1 MIRLLSRF
9 FIGNRDGKDLREAYG
24 MLCSGV
30 GIGLNILLF
39 AIKFIA
45 GTLSGAI
52 SVTADAFNNL
62 SDSGSSVI
70 TLLGFRLAGKKPDPS
85 HPFGHGRMEY
95 LSGLAVSV
103 LIVVMGIELLK
114 SSVDKIFHPEAP
126 EISAL
131 VFAILAVSIAV
142 KLYMWSYNRKYGKK
156 YSSSAMCA
164 TASDCISDVA
174 STSVVLASMLITY
187 FTNVNI
193 DAYCGTAVALFI
205 LYAGIKS
212 AYETVQPLLGMPP
225 EKEFV
230 DGIEKC
236 VLESGVVLGIHDM
249 VVHDYGPGRCMV
261 SLHAEVPA
269 EGDILDLHDEI
280 DNIERKICESFGCS
294 ATIHMD
300 PIQTDN
306 EVVNKLKALV
316 LETIRAIDPDIRMH
330 DFRVVTGDTHTNLI
344 FDVLVSYSF
353 RLKDDELKAEISKK
367 IKEKDAKLFC
377 VITVDKDYVESRSE

>member
-1 MIRLLSRF
+1 MIELLSKI
-9 FIGNRDGKDLREAYG
+9 FIKNKDGKDLREAYG
-24 MLCSGV
+24 TLCSGA
-30 GIGLNILLF
+30 GIGFNILLF

-45 GTLSGAI
+45 GTISGAI

-103 LIVVMGIELLK
+103 LILVMGVELLK
-114 SSVDKIFHPEAP
+114 SSVSKILHPETP

-156 YSSSAMCA
+156 YSSSAMLA

-174 STSVVLASMLITY
+174 STSVVLLSMLVTY
-187 FTNVNI
+187 FANVNV

-205 LYAGIKS
+205 LYAGGKS

-225 EKEFV
+225 EKDFV
-230 DGIEKC
+230 DGIEAL
-236 VLESGVVLGIHDM
+236 VLENGVVLGIHDM

-269 EGDILDLHDEI
+269 EGNILELHDEI
-280 DNIERKICESFGCS
+280 DNIERKIGEEFGCA
-294 ATIHMD
+294 ATIHID
-300 PIQTDN
+300 PIQTDD
-306 EVVNKLKALV
+306 EVVNELKALA
-316 LETIRAIDPDIRMH
+316 LEAVQSIDPAIRMH
-330 DFRVVTGDTHTNLI
+330 DFRVVIGETHTNLI

-353 RLKDDELKAEISKK
+353 KMKDEALKAEIGRRV
-367 IKEKDAKLFC
+367 KEKDPKLFC
-377 VITVDKDYVESRSE
+377 VITVDKDYVESK

>member
-1 MIRLLSRF
+1 MIELLSKI
-9 FIGNRDGKDLREAYG
+9 FIKNKNGKNLREAYG
-24 MLCSGV
+24 TLCSCA
-30 GIGLNILLF
+30 GIGFNILLF

-45 GTLSGAI
+45 GSISGAI

-103 LIVVMGIELLK
+103 LILVMGVELLK
-114 SSVDKIFHPEAP
+114 SSVDKILHPEAP

-131 VFAILAVSIAV
+131 VFVILAVSIAV

-156 YSSSAMCA
+156 YSSSAMLA

-174 STSVVLASMLITY
+174 STSVVLVSMLITY
-187 FTNVNI
+187 FADVNV

-205 LYAGIKS
+205 LYAGGKS

-230 DGIEKC
+230 DEIERI

-249 VVHDYGPGRCMV
+249 IVHDYGPGRCMV

-269 EGDILDLHDEI
+269 EGNILELHDEI
-280 DNIERKICESFGCS
+280 DNIERTLCETLGCIV
-294 ATIHMD
+294 TIHMD
-300 PIQTDN
+300 PIQTDD
-306 EVVNKLKALV
+306 EVVNELKFLALEAV
-316 LETIRAIDPDIRMH
+316 ESIDPAIRMH
-330 DFRVVTGDTHTNLI
+330 DFRVVIGETHTNLI

-353 RLKDDELKAEISKK
+353 KMEDEALKEEIGRRV
-367 IKEKDAKLFC
+367 KEKDPKLFC
-377 VITVDKDYVESRSE
+377 VITVDKDYVESK

>member
-1 MIRLLSRF
+1 MIELLSKI
-9 FIGNRDGKDLREAYG
+9 FIKNKEEKDLREAYG
-24 MLCSGV
+24 MLCSGT

-45 GTLSGAI
+45 GSLSGAI

-70 TLLGFRLAGKKPDPS
+70 TMLGFRLAGKKPDPS

-95 LSGLAVSV
+95 LSGLAVSL
-103 LIVVMGIELLK
+103 LILLMGVELLK
-114 SSVDKIFHPEAP
+114 SSVDKIFHPETP

-131 VFAILAVSIAV
+131 VFVILGVSIAV

-156 YSSSAMCA
+156 YSSSAMTA

-174 STSVVLASMLITY
+174 STSAVLLSMVITY
-187 FTNVNI
+187 FSNVNI
-193 DAYCGTAVALFI
+193 DAYCGAAVALFI
-205 LYAGIKS
+205 LYAGCRS

-225 EKEFV
+225 EKEFTES
-230 DGIEKC
+230 IEKT
-236 VLESGVVLGIHDM
+236 VLESGIVLGIHDL
-249 VVHDYGPGRCMV
+249 VVHDYGPGRRMI

-269 EGDILDLHDEI
+269 EGDILELHDEI
-280 DNIERKICESFGCS
+280 DNIERKLTEELGCL

-306 EVVNKLKALV
+306 ETVNALKAVAEEVILN
-316 LETIRAIDPDIRMH
+316 IDPSVRMH
-330 DFRVVTGDTHTNLI
+330 DFRVVTGETHTNLI

-353 RLKDDELKAEISKK
+353 RLKDEELKAEISRR
-367 IKEKDAKLFC
+367 IKEKDSKLFC
-377 VITVDKDYVESRSE
+377 VITVDKDYVESK

>member
-1 MIRLLSRF
+1 MIELLAKI
-9 FIGNRDGKDLREAYG
+9 FIKNKTEKEPREAYG
-24 MLCSGV
+24 TLCSV
-30 GIGLNILLF
+30 TGIGLNILLF
-39 AIKFIA
+39 AVKFIA

-95 LSGLAVSV
+95 LSGLAVSA
-103 LIVVMGIELLK
+103 LIIVMGVELFTG
-114 SSVDKIFHPEAP
+114 SVSKILHPESP

-131 VFAILAVSIAV
+131 VFAVLGVSILV

-156 YSSSAMCA
+156 YSSTAMLA
-164 TASDCISDVA
+164 TASDSISDVA
-174 STSVVLASMLITY
+174 STAVVLVSTLVTY

-193 DAYCGTAVALFI
+193 DAYCGAAVALFI
-205 LYAGIKS
+205 LYAGGRS
-212 AYETVQPLLGMPP
+212 AYETIQPLLGSPP

-230 DGIEKC
+230 TGIEKT
-236 VLESGVVLGIHDM
+236 VLESGVVLGIHDLI
-249 VVHDYGPGRCMV
+249 VHDYGPGRCMI

-269 EGDILDLHDEI
+269 SGDILEMHDEI
-280 DNIERKICESFGCS
+280 DNIERALCERFGCA

-306 EVVNKLKALV
+306 ETVNILKSLASEV
-316 LETIRAIDPDIRMH
+316 INGIDPSIRMH
-330 DFRVVTGDTHTNLI
+330 DFRVVTGETHTNLI
-344 FDVLVSYSF
+344 FDVLVSFSF
-353 RLKDDELKAEISKK
+353 RLGDDELKAEIDRR
-367 IKEKDAKLFC
+367 IKEKDPKLFT
-377 VITVDKDYVESRSE
+377 VITVDKDYVEAK